1 MFWRGREQPDNV
13 TDNVGLLK
21 EPVYRAWWNARL
33 LAQTAQAALLYG
45 LLILITDRTDRS
57 IYASLYVVCSILPA
71 LAFGLLGG
79 WLADRLPQRAF
90 LIVLNLARAGLVAF
104 LLSAVV
110 SLTTIFAVTLGIWI
124 VHQFFSPTESAT
136 VARIVPPERLDNANA
151 LSNFALTLAQFFGM
165 VLIAP
170 LMLMLP
176 DERALFVVI
185 AALYAL
191 AAVFLVRMGR
201 LPGSDPGTARK
212 PPLDL
217 RRGWHVVVA
226 DRPAFGALIDAV
238 LIGVGMSTLVVLI
251 PYYLVDVLDTDASNT
266 VFVFAP
272 AVVGLVAGLQLAALL
287 GRLIGHTRLALLGL
301 LGFSVCIAL
310 LGLIDQFIEI
320 LNESRVELES
330 LENQLGLSTRTSATM
345 LLSIPAGFFSAVTNV
360 AARTVLLQ
368 RSPEDAR
375 GQVLATQSTLSNAI
389 ALIPTITAGLAIDL
403 FEVRPVAFA
412 IALLLVIGAIAGR
425 RIGAQQ
431 HAGDAL
437 PAAILSEPAGDT
449 ATNATRPE
457 H

>member
-1 MFWRGREQPDNV
+1 MSRDTTDELDNI
-13 TDNVGLLK
+13 GLLK
-21 EPVYRAWWNARL
+21 EPVFRAWWNARL
-33 LAQTAQAALLYG
+33 LSQTAQAALLYG
-45 LLILITDRTDRS
+45 LLILITHRTERS
-57 IYASLYVVCSILPA
+57 IYASLFVVCSIVPS

-90 LIVLNLARAGLVAF
+90 MIVLNIIRAGLVAF
-104 LLSAVV
+104 LLGSVV

-136 VARIVPPERLDNANA
+136 VARIVPTERLDNANA
-151 LSNFALTLAQFFGM
+151 LSNFALTLAQFLGM

-170 LMLMLP
+170 LMLKLP
-176 DERALFVVI
+176 DERILFVVI

-191 AAVFLVRMGR
+191 AAVFLIRMGR
-201 LPGSDPGTARK
+201 LPGREPGATRK

-238 LIGVGMSTLVVLI
+238 LIGVGMSTLVVI
-251 PYYLVDVLDTDASNT
+251 VPYYLVDVLDTDAGNT

-272 AVVGLVAGLQLAALL
+272 AVLGLVAGLQLAAFL

-301 LGFSVCIAL
+301 IGFAVCIAL

-360 AARTVLLQ
+360 AARTVLLE

-389 ALIPTITAGLAIDL
+389 ALVPTITAGLAIDL
-403 FEVRPVAFA
+403 VEVRPVAFT
-412 IALLLVIGAIAGR
+412 IALLLIVGAVAGR
-425 RIGAQQ
+425 RIGAVQRAANGVAPVVQ
-431 HAGDAL
+431 
-437 PAAILSEPAGDT
+437 PAPADGNVNLNVKD
-449 ATNATRPE
+449 RKR
-457 H
+457 

>member
-1 MFWRGREQPDNV
+1 MFGRKTDE
-13 TDNVGLLK
+13 TDNLKLLK
-21 EPVYRAWWNARL
+21 DPVFRAWWNARL
-33 LAQTAQAALLYG
+33 LSQTAQAALLYG

-71 LAFGLLGG
+71 LAFGLIGG
-79 WLADRLPQRAF
+79 WMADRLPQRAF
-90 LIVLNLARAGLVAF
+90 LIVLNLIRAGLVAF
-104 LLSAVV
+104 LLSSGA

-136 VARIVPPERLDNANA
+136 VARIVPTDRLDNANA

-170 LMLMLP
+170 VMLKLP
-176 DERALFVVI
+176 DERVLFVVV

-201 LPGSDPGTARK
+201 LPGRDPGERRK

-238 LIGVGMSTLVVLI
+238 LIGVGMSALVVII
-251 PYYLVDVLDTDASNT
+251 PYYLVDVLDTGAGNT

-272 AVVGLVAGLQLAALL
+272 AVIGLVAGLQLAAFL
-287 GRLIGHTRLALLGL
+287 GGLIGHTRLGLLGL
-301 LGFSVCIAL
+301 LGFAVCIAL

-330 LENQLGLSTRTSATM
+330 LENQLGLSAATTATM
-345 LLSIPAGFFSAVTNV
+345 LISIPAGFCSAVTNV
-360 AARTVLLQ
+360 SARTVLLE
-368 RSPEDAR
+368 RAPEDAR
-375 GQVLATQSTLSNAI
+375 GQVLATQSTLSNAL
-389 ALIPTITAGLAIDL
+389 ALIPTIIAGLAIDL
-403 FEVRPVAFA
+403 IGVRPVALA
-412 IALLLVIGAIAGR
+412 IALLLVVGSITGR
-425 RIGAQQ
+425 RIGADQR
-431 HAGDAL
+431 AGDVV
-437 PAAILSEPAGDT
+437 PATANPAT
-449 ATNATRPE
+449 ASGTPTNVKGRKR
-457 H
+457 

>member
-1 MFWRGREQPDNV
+1 MAHNSTEELDNIS
-13 TDNVGLLK
+13 LLK
-21 EPVYRAWWNARL
+21 EPVFRAWWNARL
-33 LAQTAQAALLYG
+33 LSQTAQAALLYG

-57 IYASLYVVCSILPA
+57 IYASFFVVCSILPS

-90 LIVLNLARAGLVAF
+90 MIVLHLARVGLVAF
-104 LLSAVV
+104 LFSSTF

-124 VHQFFSPTESAT
+124 VQQFFSPTESAT
-136 VARIVPPERLDNANA
+136 VARIVSTDRLDNANA

-170 LMLMLP
+170 IMLKLP

-201 LPGSDPGTARK
+201 LPGREPGTARK

-217 RRGWHVVVA
+217 RRGWHIVVA

-238 LIGVGMSTLVVLI
+238 LIGVGMSILVVI
-251 PYYLVDVLDTDASNT
+251 VPYYLVDVLDTNAGNT

-272 AVVGLVAGLQLAALL
+272 AVFGLVAGLQLAAFL
-287 GRLIGHTRLALLGL
+287 GRLIGHTRLAFLGL
-301 LGFSVCIAL
+301 LGFAICIAL
-310 LGLIDQFIEI
+310 LGLIDQFIEL

-345 LLSIPAGFFSAVTNV
+345 LLSVPAGFCSAVTNV
-360 AARTVLLQ
+360 AARTVLLE

-389 ALIPTITAGLAIDL
+389 ALVPTITAGLAIDV
-403 FEVRPVAFA
+403 FEVRPVAFV

-425 RIGAQQ
+425 RIGAEQRERTV
-431 HAGDAL
+431 APATASPA
-437 PAAILSEPAGDT
+437 PAANP
-449 ATNATRPE
+449 TNVKGRKR
-457 H
+457 